1 MKSNKKGK
9 KRQTASTIRP
19 RKPERKSR
27 SISKR
32 SGFFGSFVSIA
43 ALCSIW
49 GLAILL
55 AIGVYQATQLPD
67 LSDLEFKKR
76 DIAVSLLDRRGQK
89 YATYGDFYLE
99 PVTFSEIPKFLIE
112 ALVAT
117 EDRRFFQHWG
127 IDPFS
132 LVRAAVVNLKEGKIK
147 QGGSTLTQQLAK
159 NLFLVFDRS
168 VERKMR
174 ELLLAFWLEMSFTKE
189 QILALYLN
197 RVYLRFLRLLDAS

>member
-1 MKSNKKGK
+1 M
-9 KRQTASTIRP
+9 
-19 RKPERKSR
+19 
-27 SISKR
+27 SKR
-32 SGFFGSFVSIA
+32 RGFFGSFVSIT

-76 DIAVSLLDRRGQK
+76 DIAVSLVDRRGQK
-89 YATYGDFYLE
+89 FATYGDFYLE
-99 PVTFSEIPKFLIE
+99 PVTFNEIPKFLIE

-168 VERKMR
+168 VERKVR

-189 QILALYLN
+189 QILGPILK
-197 RVYLRFLRLLDAS
+197 

>member
-19 RKPERKSR
+19 RKPARKSR

-76 DIAVSLLDRRGQK
+76 DIAVSLVDRKGQNF
-89 YATYGDFYLE
+89 AGWC
-99 PVTFSEIPKFLIE
+99 VIS
-112 ALVAT
+112 
-117 EDRRFFQHWG
+117 R
-127 IDPFS
+127 
-132 LVRAAVVNLKEGKIK
+132 
-147 QGGSTLTQQLAK
+147 TLAYVDLHVQYVL
-159 NLFLVFDRS
+159 
-168 VERKMR
+168 
-174 ELLLAFWLEMSFTKE
+174 
-189 QILALYLN
+189 
-197 RVYLRFLRLLDAS
+197 